1 MPMIARWIIP
11 MRYDPSTTSK
21 PHVWKE
27 LRTYVVTTR
36 ALRMEWIDI
45 ETTRRMK
52 RSRPFEGF
60 VERSSYQ
67 RRLDEPTHARDGVS
81 ACVLRR
87 ALDHSVPM
95 SMGIGNGDAIVS
107 FIALFPKSRASRWCR
122 IEIRG
127 YKCRGC
133 TEPSE
138 GSHVGPPLRIFD
150 TILWG
155 CPPPGRFVGRGLGF
169 LCTRPTF
176 GFDWRTLFRSKGDP
190 GPVRK
195 GTRADGWRGGA
206 SGERRVAACTLPLEG
221 ATAPGPSLPSLPTG
235 VHLHLGGCICSP
247 GSRTLPNQPTEEKPS
262 WIHEVNFSQSTWDHI
277 GASRRRSRR
286 RAPPFPWKNGRA
298 KRRKGSEEA
307 CT

>member
-1 MPMIARWIIP
+1 

-67 RRLDEPTHARDGVS
+67 RRLDEPTHARVGVS
-81 ACVLRR
+81 ACVLRT

-107 FIALFPKSRASRWCR
+107 FIGLFPKSRASRWCR

-127 YKCRGC
+127 YKCGGC

-138 GSHVGPPLRIFD
+138 GSH
-150 TILWG
+150 
-155 CPPPGRFVGRGLGF
+155 
-169 LCTRPTF
+169 
-176 GFDWRTLFRSKGDP
+176 
-190 GPVRK
+190 
-195 GTRADGWRGGA
+195 
-206 SGERRVAACTLPLEG
+206 RRVAACTLPLEG
-221 ATAPGPSLPSLPTG
+221 ATAPGPSLPSLPIG
-235 VHLHLGGCICSP
+235 VHLHPGGCICSP
-247 GSRTLPNQPTEEKPS
+247 GPEPSPT
-262 WIHEVNFSQSTWDHI
+262 N
-277 GASRRRSRR
+277 RRRRNPPGSTRLTFCKTRGTTSAHRDDEAGVARR
-286 RAPPFPWKNGRA
+286 HFFGKTDVRSAGKGEKKRARDPGTSWNEGDGTTARA
-298 KRRKGSEEA
+298 VGQGSDETVVARRTVQTAERRK
-307 CT
+307 

>member
-27 LRTYVVTTR
+27 PRTYVVTTR

-45 ETTRRMK
+45 ETTDRMK

-67 RRLDEPTHARDGVS
+67 RRLDEPAHAREGVS
-81 ACVLRR
+81 ACVLRTT
-87 ALDHSVPM
+87 LDQFVPM
-95 SMGIGNGDAIVS
+95 SMGIGNGDATVS
-107 FIALFPKSRASRWCR
+107 FIGLFPKSRASRWCR

-155 CPPPGRFVGRGLGF
+155 GVRRQGGLWDEGWGSFVPAPRSVSIGERVSDRKGILVPFEREPERMDGGGGIGGETGGGVYPPPRG
-169 LCTRPTF
+169 CNCP
-176 GFDWRTLFRSKGDP
+176 
-190 GPVRK
+190 
-195 GTRADGWRGGA
+195 RAI
-206 SGERRVAACTLPLEG
+206 
-221 ATAPGPSLPSLPTG
+221 PSLPSNRG
-235 VHLHLGGCICSP
+235 AS
-247 GSRTLPNQPTEEKPS
+247 
-262 WIHEVNFSQSTWDHI
+262 
-277 GASRRRSRR
+277 ASRRVHLLARVPN
-286 RAPPFPWKNGRA
+286 PPQPTDGGETLLDPR
-298 KRRKGSEEA
+298 G
-307 CT
+307 